1 MYNSITLNKP
11 IITMYRETVYQIDL
25 QLGKGLITG
34 ENGNQI
40 MFLLSSVIGVAVKE
54 EDKVVL

>member
-1 MYNSITLNKP
+1 
-11 IITMYRETVYQIDL
+11 MYRETVYQIDL